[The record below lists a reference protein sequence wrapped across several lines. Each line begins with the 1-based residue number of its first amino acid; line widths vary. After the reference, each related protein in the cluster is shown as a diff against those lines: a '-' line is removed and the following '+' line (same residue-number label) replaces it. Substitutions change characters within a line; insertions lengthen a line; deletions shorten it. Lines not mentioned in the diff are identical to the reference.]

1 MAFVVAAVGVV
12 VLVVPGCAV
21 LFDPV
26 VFRVLVLLFYTW
38 VLGCR
43 GLGV

>member
-12 VLVVPGCAV
+12 VLVVPGCAI

-26 VFRVLVLLFYTW
+26 VFRVLLLLLVIPGF
-38 VLGCR
+38 R
-43 GLGV
+43 GEGV

>member
-12 VLVVPGCAV
+12 VLVVPGCAI

-26 VFRVLVLLFYTW
+26 VFRVLLLVIPGF
-38 VLGCR
+38 R
-43 GLGV
+43 GEGV

>member
-26 VFRVLVLLFYTW
+26 VFQVLLLLLVIPGF
-38 VLGCR
+38 R
-43 GLGV
+43 GEGV

>member
-26 VFRVLVLLFYTW
+26 VFRVLLLLVIPGF
-38 VLGCR
+38 R
-43 GLGV
+43 GEGV

>member
-26 VFRVLVLLFYTW
+26 VFRVLLLLLLVIPGF
-38 VLGCR
+38 R
-43 GLGV
+43 GEGV